1 VESRGRLALTALLLA
16 VSGCAST
23 KVESTWSN
31 PSFPARKIKSFAV
44 FASTGYPTGRIEF
57 EQQLTDALRRHGLD
71 AVPGYQFVAYDEY
84 PGKEEILRR
93 VQAKGIQGAL
103 ISKTIQS
110 FTQEDINPVVVGGA
124 VSSGW
129 DAAGFYEYWSAPLTF
144 AEYTTEENK
153 FVAETVLWALPD
165 DKAMWAMRTAT
176 RRTDPGAFAEDIAA
190 TVAADLRRA
199 GILPE

>member
-1 VESRGRLALTALLLA
+1 MRRPVLVALL
-16 VSGCAST
+16 VIVGCAST
-23 KVESTWSN
+23 KVLSTWSN
-31 PSFPARKIKSFAV
+31 PALPARKIQSFAV

-57 EQQLTDALRRHGLD
+57 EQQLTDALQRRGLD
-71 AVPGYQFVAYDEY
+71 ATPGYNFVAYDEY
-84 PGKEEILRR
+84 PGRDEILRR

-110 FTQEDINPVVVGGA
+110 FTQEQINPVVVGGA

-129 DAAGFYEYWSAPLTF
+129 DVGGFYEYWSAPLTF

-153 FVAETVLWALPD
+153 FVGETVLWSLPD

-176 RRTDPGAFAEDIAA
+176 RRTDPGAFADDIAA
-190 TVAADLRRA
+190 TVAADLRKA

>member
-1 VESRGRLALTALLLA
+1 VTTDRKRLLAALLLL
-16 VSGCAST
+16 VGCAST
-23 KVESTWSN
+23 KVESTWTN
-31 PSFPARKIKSFAV
+31 PNLPARKIKSFAV
-44 FASTGYPTGRIEF
+44 FASTGYPSGRIEF
-57 EQQLTDALRRHGLD
+57 EQQLTDALRRRGLD
-71 AVPGYQFVAYDEY
+71 AIPGYQFVEYDEY
-84 PGKEEILRR
+84 PGKQEILRR
-93 VQAKGIQGAL
+93 VQAKGVQGAL

-110 FTQEDINPVVVGGA
+110 FTKEDINPVVVGGA

-153 FVAETVLWALPD
+153 FIGETVLWSLPD
-165 DKAMWAMRTAT
+165 DKAMWAMRTST
-176 RRTDPGAFAEDIAA
+176 RRTDPGAFADDIAA

>member
-1 VESRGRLALTALLLA
+1 MRRVVLAGVVLLVA
-16 VSGCAST
+16 SCAST
-23 KVESTWSN
+23 KVDTTWTN

-57 EQQLTDALRRHGLD
+57 EQALTDALRKRGLD
-71 AVPGYQFVAYDEY
+71 AIPGYQFVAYDEY
-84 PGKEEILRR
+84 PGRDEILRR
-93 VQAKGIQGAL
+93 VQAKGIQAAL

-110 FTQEDINPVVVGGA
+110 FTKEQINPVVVGGA

-153 FVAETVLWALPD
+153 FVGETVLWALPD
-165 DKAMWAMRTAT
+165 DKAMWAMRTST
-176 RRTDPGAFAEDIAA
+176 RRTDPRAFADDIAA
-190 TVAADLRRA
+190 TVAADLRKA
-199 GILPE
+199 GIVPE

>member
-1 VESRGRLALTALLLA
+1 MRRPVLVVLLVLL
-16 VSGCAST
+16 GCAST
-23 KVESTWSN
+23 KVVSTWSN
-31 PSFPARKIKSFAV
+31 PALPARKIQSFAV

-57 EQQLTDALRRHGLD
+57 EQQLTDALRRRGLD
-71 AVPGYQFVAYDEY
+71 AIAGYNFVAYDEY

-93 VQAKGIQGAL
+93 VNAKGIQGAL
-103 ISKTIQS
+103 ISKTIQK
-110 FTQEDINPVVVGGA
+110 FTQDQINPVVVGGA

-153 FVAETVLWALPD
+153 FVGETVLWALPD

-176 RRTDPGAFAEDIAA
+176 RRTDPGAFADDIAA

>member
-1 VESRGRLALTALLLA
+1 MRRPLLVGL
-16 VSGCAST
+16 VMLVTGCTST

-31 PSFPARKIKSFAV
+31 PSFPARKIRSFAV

-57 EQQLTDALRRHGLD
+57 EQALTDALRKRGLD
-71 AVPGYQFVAYDEY
+71 AIPGYQFVAYDEY
-84 PGKEEILRR
+84 PGKEEMLRR
-93 VQAKGIQGAL
+93 VQAKGVQGAL
-103 ISKTIQS
+103 ISKTIQRFS
-110 FTQEDINPVVVGGA
+110 SDQVNPVVVGGA

-153 FVAETVLWALPD
+153 FIGETVLWALPD
-165 DKAMWAMRTAT
+165 DKAMWAMRTST
-176 RRTDPGAFAEDIAA
+176 RRTDPGAFADDIAA
-190 TVAADLRRA
+190 TVAADLRKA

>member
-1 VESRGRLALTALLLA
+1 MTRFLLTGLVVL
-16 VSGCAST
+16 SIGCAST
-23 KVESTWSN
+23 RVETTWTNS
-31 PSFPARKIKSFAV
+31 SFPARKIRSFAV

-57 EQQLTDALRRHGLD
+57 EQQLTDALRRRGLD
-71 AVPGYQFVAYDEY
+71 AIPGYQFVSYDEY
-84 PGKEEILRR
+84 PGKAEILRR

-110 FTQEDINPVVVGGA
+110 VSKEQVNPVVVGGA

-129 DAAGFYEYWSAPLTF
+129 DAEGFYEYWSAPLTF

-153 FVAETVLWALPD
+153 YVGETVLWALPD
-165 DKAMWAMRTAT
+165 DKAMWAMRTST
-176 RRTDPGAFAEDIAA
+176 RRTDPGAFADDIAA
-190 TVAADLRRA
+190 TVAADLRKA

>member
-1 VESRGRLALTALLLA
+1 MRRPLLVALLLVA
-16 VSGCAST
+16 GCASS
-23 KVESTWSN
+23 KVVSTWTN
-31 PSFPARKIKSFAV
+31 PAFPSRKIKSFAV

-57 EQQLTDALRRHGLD
+57 EQQLTDALRRRGLD
-71 AVPGYQFVAYDEY
+71 AIPGYNFVAYDEY
-84 PGKEEILRR
+84 PGRDEILRR

-110 FTQEDINPVVVGGA
+110 FTQEQINPVVVGGA

-129 DAAGFYEYWSAPLTF
+129 DYAGFYEYWSAPLTF

-153 FVAETVLWALPD
+153 FIGETVLWALPD
-165 DKAMWAMRTAT
+165 DKAMWAMRTTT
-176 RRTDPGAFAEDIAA
+176 RRTDPGAFADDIAA

-199 GILPE
+199 GIIPE

>member
-1 VESRGRLALTALLLA
+1 MRRLLLA
-16 VSGCAST
+16 APVLWVVLSCAST
-23 KVESTWSN
+23 KVESTWTN
-31 PSFPARKIKSFAV
+31 PSFPARKIRSFAV

-57 EQQLTDALRRHGLD
+57 EQQLTDALRRRGLD
-71 AVPGYQFVAYDEY
+71 AIPGYKFVAYDEY
-84 PGKEEILRR
+84 PGRDEILRR
-93 VQAKGIQGAL
+93 VQAKGVQGAL

-110 FTQEDINPVVVGGA
+110 FTQEQINPVVVGGA

-144 AEYTTEENK
+144 AERTTEENK
-153 FVAETVLWALPD
+153 FVGETVLWALPD
-165 DKAMWAMRTAT
+165 DKAMWAMRTTT
-176 RRTDPGAFAEDIAA
+176 RRTDPGAFADDIAA